1 MSLALRATVDVVVAA
16 LDSAGIATF
25 RGVGP
30 DDPLAASP
38 YVVARAGG
46 VETDGP
52 SSAQYVDSTPEVHLT
67 CVGRSSEQAEW
78 MADTAFDALFLATLT
93 PPPGRA
99 WLSPGAPIHHVLSRP
114 VIRDDDMGPEAPLF
128 YAIHIVALPSTPA

>member
-16 LDSAGIATF
+16 LTSAGISWF

-38 YVVARAGG
+38 YVVIYAGG

-52 SSAQYVDSTPEVHLT
+52 SAAQHADASPEVHLT
-67 CVGRSSEQAEW
+67 CVGRSSEQVEW
-78 MADTAFDALFLATLT
+78 MADRAFDALIGATPT
-93 PPPGRA
+93 PPSGRA
-99 WLSPGAPIHHVLSRP
+99 WLCPGAPVQHVLSRP
-114 VIRDDDMGPEAPLF
+114 VTRDDDFGAQAPLF
-128 YAIHIVALPSTPA
+128 YAVHIFALPSTPA